1 MGAGASAG
9 AASPL
14 PEDPWAGKSG
24 AECLELVK
32 GEEGEPVV
40 VEDGADGLG
49 TALAAAPDAGALFV
63 VAENCELSN
72 DRLASFIASLG
83 GDGAVV
89 STDVMAR
96 VTVLNISG
104 NALRSLE
111 ALDSAEA
118 ATSIRSLVTSSN
130 ANLTGP
136 PPSLLSCPFL
146 VDLDLSYNGELFASF
161 LASTSGGGGGGGGG
175 GEEEGEAAAASPSP
189 FAHLGGTLL
198 RLNLT
203 SCGLPHLGGGDTGA
217 PLVLDGLSQL
227 ATLGVAENE
236 LSDLSGTTAGLAP
249 LASSLEELDLQENP
263 LCEEPSESAYREY
276 CASRLGGGVV
286 VAFPKLRSIDG
297 KSLVME
303 GKIRGIGEVID
314 DGKGAGMIGDAPAM
328 AALETE
334 VNAAMAGHVDT
345 TVVA

>member
-1 MGAGASAG
+1 M
-9 AASPL
+9 
-14 PEDPWAGKSG
+14 
-24 AECLELVK
+24 
-32 GEEGEPVV
+32 
-40 VEDGADGLG
+40 
-49 TALAAAPDAGALFV
+49 
-63 VAENCELSN
+63 
-72 DRLASFIASLG
+72 
-83 GDGAVV
+83 
-89 STDVMAR
+89 
-96 VTVLNISG
+96 
-104 NALRSLE
+104 
-111 ALDSAEA
+111 
-118 ATSIRSLVTSSN
+118 
-130 ANLTGP
+130 
-136 PPSLLSCPFL
+136 
-146 VDLDLSYNGELFASF
+146 
-161 LASTSGGGGGGGGG
+161 
-175 GEEEGEAAAASPSP
+175 
-189 FAHLGGTLL
+189 
-198 RLNLT
+198 
-203 SCGLPHLGGGDTGA
+203 
-217 PLVLDGLSQL
+217 LDGLSQL

-303 GKIRGIGEVID
+303 GKIRSIGEVID

>member
-1 MGAGASAG
+1 MGAGASAADEG
-9 AASPL
+9 ATPPGPAG
-14 PEDPWAGKSG
+14 DPWASKSG
-24 AECLELVK
+24 AEALQLIRE
-32 GEEGEPVV
+32 EEGEPVT
-40 VEDGADGLG
+40 VEEAEG
-49 TALAAAPDAGALFV
+49 LAAALGSATPNGGALFCT
-63 VAENCELSN
+63 AESVELTTAN
-72 DRLASFIASLG
+72 LASFVASLEEE
-83 GDGAVV
+83 GAAV
-89 STDVMAR
+89 SAATVAR
-96 VTVLNISG
+96 VTLLNVSG
-104 NALRSLE
+104 NGELDSLE
-111 ALDSAEA
+111 ALDNASAV
-118 ATSIRSLVTSSN
+118 TSIRSLNASSC
-130 ANLTGP
+130 AGLGCP
-136 PPSLLSCPFL
+136 PPSLLSCPLL
-146 VDLDLSYNGELFASF
+146 VDLDLSYNGEIFASF
-161 LASTSGGGGGGGGG
+161 LAAGGDG
-175 GEEEGEAAAASPSP
+175 ATAPP